1 MWNHLGIW
9 SKKYA
14 ITHGAMNE
22 LKISKC
28 EGHRLPK
35 DSRTI
40 RKTPSAVTISEICCR
55 HYVYLGIQNG
65 VILSFKKSSDDF

>member
-9 SKKYA
+9 SKKYG

-40 RKTPSAVTISEICCR
+40 RKTPSAVTISEICLQALCLPWNSEWC
-55 HYVYLGIQNG
+55 YFIV
-65 VILSFKKSSDDF
+65 